1 VSGGTAVAATL
12 ALGAGL
18 AGSIQIA
25 VMGTFGERIGVFA
38 ALAFSFAFST
48 VLATL
53 ALLVADRGLG
63 GFADAARA
71 PKWLWLGGVMGLFI
85 VFTITFVA
93 PRLGATATIG
103 ILIAGQL
110 AMGVV
115 IDRWGLFG
123 LERISISWPRLLG
136 VVLLAV
142 GAALSLHKA

>member
-136 VVLLAV
+136 VFLLAV

>member
-12 ALGAGL
+12 AIGAGL

-25 VMGTFGERIGVFA
+25 VMGTFGERIGVLA
-38 ALAFSFAFST
+38 ALAFSLAFST

-63 GFADAARA
+63 GFADAARS
-71 PKWLWLGGVMGLFI
+71 PKWLWLGGVMGFFI

-136 VVLLAV
+136 VALLAI
-142 GAALSLHKA
+142 GAALSLHKT

>member
-1 VSGGTAVAATL
+1 MSGGTAVAATL

-25 VMGTFGERIGVFA
+25 VMGTFGERIGVLA
-38 ALAFSFAFST
+38 ALAFSLAFST

-63 GFADAARA
+63 GFADAVRS
-71 PKWLWLGGVMGLFI
+71 PKWLWIGGVMGFFI
-85 VFTITFVA
+85 VFTITFVT

-142 GAALSLHKA
+142 GAALSLHKT